1 MAKGVN
7 EEERR
12 EREKE
17 LMIRE
22 YIRETRERK
31 KNNTSVIFKSYT
43 DVFNLTNETVEIISW
58 VNKTTVKTQTFITPK
73 KKTGI
78 VKNNVIMYPITEWTG
93 LGTRWDIELADF
105 LKREIRN

>member
-73 KKTGI
+73 ETQK
-78 VKNNVIMYPITEWTG
+78 VIMYPTTEWG
-93 LGTRWDIELADF
+93 ARGIRWDLDLKNF
-105 LKREIRN
+105 LMREIYN